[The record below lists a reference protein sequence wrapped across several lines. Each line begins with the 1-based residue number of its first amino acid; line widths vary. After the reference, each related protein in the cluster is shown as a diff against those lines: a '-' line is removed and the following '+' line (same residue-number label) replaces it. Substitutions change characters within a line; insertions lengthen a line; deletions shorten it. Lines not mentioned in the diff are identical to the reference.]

1 MLFFM
6 DLGGDVLRI
15 DADKIYQGTQDAGII
30 RLVTP
35 ITPAN
40 TTIEVAF
47 TYPNGL
53 SSTYYPLAV
62 VGRYSLSDLL
72 ATDYVNAPQTTQV
85 YLWTITMPENVT
97 ADDGTVIATFKL
109 TQPANVEAYASI
121 EQLPETGE
129 SGVYYLVDG
138 VYYTWN
144 GTDYYPTTDT
154 ISVVGNVYM
163 NVTTSPCPFTVL
175 YASLPSPPEGATVT
189 EIEQIL
195 TLLNQYATQ
204 TQGQVIT
211 NTENIED
218 LDERLTTAESD
229 IEDLQTAVGDW
240 EDLLDAL
247 NGRVTACEET
257 VADAVERV
265 NTVESEF
272 AEVKDE
278 YDNVVGDIAELQA
291 IVGDG
296 TGTESLTARMTQAED
311 DIDDLQ
317 TAISGQAVDISGK
330 MDKANPTGTGSLSM
344 NRREN
349 TAVGTDSVTLND
361 YNTASGATSTAIGF
375 QTQATGKSSF
385 SSGTLSIASGEL
397 SHAEGNDT
405 RAIKKGSHAEG
416 NQSQA
421 GGTHSAPAAIGSR
434 VSGYSHAEG
443 YQTYADG
450 SASHTEGQSTWTDP
464 DYGFAAH
471 AEGIG
476 TQAAGS
482 AAHAEGGETQANAG
496 YSHAEGRGTIANGTN
511 QHVGGKYNIADNNGD
526 YAEIIGN
533 GTSSTRSNARTL
545 DWSGNEKIAGDMTVN
560 KTTLANQ
567 SATDITVN
575 LPSSAGTLALQS
587 AVDTAQQKAD
597 DAYDIAVGKDA
608 AISFVNYQSM
618 VAAFNA
624 ESAANLQIG
633 DNIYI
638 ETVGVPDLWVA
649 EVLTSK
655 VSYTYTT
662 DQAIVDALD
671 NPSVGY
677 VNIGWYRL
685 CELETAKVDLSGY
698 VETTTTVNGHALS
711 GDVTVTKADVGLGNV
726 DNVRQYS
733 ASNPPPYPVTS
744 VNGETG
750 AVSLS
755 IPSATSDLTNDSG
768 FITSADLPTVNNK
781 TITIQKNGTTVESFT
796 LNQSNDETINITLAK
811 GDVGLGNVANE
822 LQYSANNPPPYPVT
836 DVEVNGTSVV
846 VNKVAEITVPTKV
859 SELTND
865 AGYVTA
871 AQIDNPVTSV
881 NGQTG
886 DVVLSI
892 PTKTSDLTNDSGFI
906 TSTTANA
913 TYLKKTGG
921 GITGDLDVVGEL
933 TGGTIEEGGVALSTK
948 YTLKTDFNN
957 VVDGTT
963 QVGDAAKLNGQQPS
977 YYLNYNNLSNKPTIP
992 TVNNSTI
999 TFSKNGTSVGDIT
1012 LNQASAETIN
1022 FELAKTDVG
1031 LGNVDNV
1038 RQYSASNPPPY
1049 PVSSVNGKTGA
1060 VTGLA
1065 TSNPNLLIN
1074 SNFAINQRDGYF
1086 APVGTWAYSNSALGT
1101 TNRIGILSV
1110 PVQTTLFSSTVY
1122 SFTGTIYIDSPGGGD
1137 TYTGTVYFAKSDCTS
1152 GYVGTAN
1159 AYTVDRWIIYTGGS
1173 GVTVEPITNGGV
1185 TVSNNS
1191 NSNTCDLTQIIED
1204 GSKLYSGKVL
1214 TLSVNT
1220 TIGGSIA
1227 TTILSGTLSSAGT
1240 LTENLPSSSGQIH
1253 IQLMS
1258 SGVFKVWLR
1267 TYTGKTVA
1275 YNWAKLEIGS
1285 IATEYTPP
1293 LIAEE
1298 LPKCLRYFYRLQSTD
1313 TIFICEGHAS
1323 STTVMFA
1330 PNTLPVPMRATPT
1343 MTYSALDDFNLYGL
1357 TGTAIALT
1365 NLTVSRF
1372 DALNRNHTFNCYG
1385 TGFTND
1391 GNYVFR
1397 AKNANAHIDFDAEI
1411 Y

>member
-144 GTDYYPTTDT
+144 GTEYNPTTDT

-278 YDNVVGDIAELQA
+278 YDNVVDDIAELQA

-317 TAISGQAVDISGK
+317 AAISGQAVDISGK

-349 TAVGTDSVTLND
+349 TTVGGDSVTLND
-361 YNTASGATSTAIGF
+361 YNTASGDTSTAIGF

-618 VAAFNA
+618 IAAFNA

-655 VSYTYTT
+655 VSYNYTT

-711 GDVTVTKADVGLGNV
+711 SDVTVTKADVGLGNV

-768 FITSADLPTVNNK
+768 FITAADLPTVNNK

-796 LNQSNDETINITLAK
+796 LNQSSDETINITLAK

-822 LQYSANNPPPYPVT
+822 LQYSANNQPPYPVI

-846 VNKVAEITVPTKV
+846 ANKVAEITVPTKV

-865 AGYVTA
+865 AGYITA

-892 PTKTSDLTNDSGFI
+892 PTATSDLTNDSGFI

-977 YYLNYNNLSNKPTIP
+977 YYLNYNNLSNKPTI
-992 TVNNSTI
+992 NNPTI

-1038 RQYSASNPPPY
+1038 QQYSASNPPPY

-1065 TSNPNLLIN
+1065 NSNPNILDN
-1074 SNFAINQRDGYF
+1074 SNFAINQRG
-1086 APVGTWAYSNSALGT
+1086 
-1101 TNRIGILSV
+1101 
-1110 PVQTTLFSSTVY
+1110 QSSY
-1122 SFTGTIYIDSPGGGD
+1122 
-1137 TYTGTVYFAKSDCTS
+1137 
-1152 GYVGTAN
+1152 TAN
-1159 AYTVDRWIIYTGGS
+1159 NKYTVDRWLIYTGGS

-1191 NSNTCDLTQIIED
+1191 SSNTCDLTQIIED

-1258 SGVFKVWLR
+1258 SGVFKVRLR

-1330 PNTLPVPMRATPT
+1330 PNTLPLPMRATPT